1 MEKKHVLEKKEQGK
15 YVAPKIDE
23 VSVDKDVLLTSG
35 EGRIL
40 NGDEKSFD
48 GYDKDRWV

>member
-1 MEKKHVLEKKEQGK
+1 MCKDENLAKNQEE

-35 EGRIL
+35 GGIL

-48 GYDKDRWV
+48 GYDKDGWV